1 MAHVREHHVEGCGQQ
16 QQQQQQMTLK
26 YSCAD
31 ELLPALITLRSLTD
45 CMGSDPS
52 RPSRLSP
59 QDGR

>member
-1 MAHVREHHVEGCGQQ
+1 MAHVREHHVEGCG

-45 CMGSDPS
+45 CVGSD
-52 RPSRLSP
+52 PSRLSP